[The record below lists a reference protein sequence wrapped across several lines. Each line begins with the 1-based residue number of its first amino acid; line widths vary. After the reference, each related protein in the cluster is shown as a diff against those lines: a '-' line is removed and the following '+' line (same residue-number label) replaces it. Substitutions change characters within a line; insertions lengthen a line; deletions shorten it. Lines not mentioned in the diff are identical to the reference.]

1 MIEVT
6 GVNKMFGEIK
16 ALDNIVA
23 TIQEG
28 SIFGLIGTN
37 GAGKSTLLRVI
48 SGVLKPDTGMA
59 LIDGENVY
67 ENPQAKAKIF
77 FLPDNAYFFQ
87 NATAKTMAEY
97 YQVIYPQF
105 DMERFREMVSG
116 FGLEFTRKLSTFS
129 KGMKRQVALLLG
141 VCAGT
146 KYLIC
151 DESFDGLDP
160 VMRQLLKRVI
170 SERAAERQMTVV
182 IASHNL
188 RELEDF
194 CDHVG
199 LIHKGGVVFEQE
211 LDELKLG
218 IHKVQAVYR
227 PALDSEALEELRD
240 TLDIIKL
247 EIQGS
252 MVRFVAR
259 GSQEEI
265 DRVMQHRNTIFY
277 ETLPLSLEE
286 VFISEME
293 VAGYDIENILN

>member
-6 GVNKMFGEIK
+6 
-16 ALDNIVA
+16 
-23 TIQEG
+23 
-28 SIFGLIGTN
+28 
-37 GAGKSTLLRVI
+37 GKSTLLRVI

-160 VMRQLLKRVI
+160 VVRQAVKSIFASEIMKRDFTPI
-170 SERAAERQMTVV
+170 

-188 RELEDF
+188 RELEDI

-199 LIHKGGVVFEQE
+199 LLYKGGILLSKE
-211 LDELKLG
+211 LEEMKYH
-218 IHKVQAVYR
+218 IHKVQCVFQNAG
-227 PALDSEALEELRD
+227 DEEEILA
-240 TLDIIKL
+240 KL
-247 EIQGS
+247 EVLQHEKRGS
-252 MVRFVAR
+252 VMSIVAR
-259 GSQEEI
+259 GTKQEILMTIQEKNPLLAEILPLTLEEI
-265 DRVMQHRNTIFY
+265 
-277 ETLPLSLEE
+277 
-286 VFISEME
+286 FISETE
-293 VAGYDIENILN
+293 VAGYDIKNFIS